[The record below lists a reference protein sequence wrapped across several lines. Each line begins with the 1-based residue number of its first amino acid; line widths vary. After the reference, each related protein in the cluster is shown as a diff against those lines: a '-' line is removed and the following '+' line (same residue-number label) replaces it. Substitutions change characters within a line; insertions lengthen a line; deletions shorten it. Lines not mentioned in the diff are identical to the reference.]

1 MFDPNRFYDL
11 FGIGAEA
18 RQPPHLFQMDEMD
31 LWIETEKDA
40 SGASSA
46 GGASGA
52 GSAGGGAIALHI
64 AVSAGGAGGT
74 AGARESG
81 LADLMAETAR
91 LSKALDVF
99 LSRAAD
105 QRLWIHI
112 PSPSGMDESREILAL
127 FEAILPLLRQSGR

>member
-31 LWIETEKDA
+31 LWIETEESA
-40 SGASSA
+40 SGAS
-46 GGASGA
+46 G
-52 GSAGGGAIALHI
+52 AGGGAIALHI
-64 AVSAGGAGGT
+64 AVSAGGAAGAA

-81 LADLMAETAR
+81 LAELMAETAR

>member
-18 RQPPHLFQMDEMD
+18 RQPPHLFQMEEMD
-31 LWIETEKDA
+31 LWIETEESA
-40 SGASSA
+40 SSGAS
-46 GGASGA
+46 
-52 GSAGGGAIALHI
+52 GAIALHI